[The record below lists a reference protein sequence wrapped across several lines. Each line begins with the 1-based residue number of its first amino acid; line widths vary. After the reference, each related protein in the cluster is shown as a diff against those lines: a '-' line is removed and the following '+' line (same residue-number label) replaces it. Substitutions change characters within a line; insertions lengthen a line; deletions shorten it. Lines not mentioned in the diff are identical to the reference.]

1 MRARRKWLVAVALVF
16 SAVGVFGVARLFGG
30 AMGLPANA
38 GEKLERIDVSRLQP
52 GHFMSL
58 KSSRH
63 GGWSYLV
70 LRLQDGSFRAFA
82 VYLYGDGKLGVPER
96 FWGGNAAYFCES
108 FGPALIPGPFQ
119 PDATIECRFPAPPS
133 SWTHRSWDLQ
143 GRSLNREVVVED
155 MHKIPVH
162 LEAGGFLVLG
172 KSI

>member
-1 MRARRKWLVAVALVF
+1 MRARRKWLVVVALAF
-16 SAVGVFGVARLFGG
+16 SAVGVFGMARLFGG
-30 AMGLPANA
+30 ALGLPANA

-70 LRLQDGSFRAFA
+70 LHMHDGRFQAFV
-82 VYLYGDGKLGVPER
+82 VYLYGGEVAVPDR
-96 FWGGNAAYFCES
+96 FWGSNTAYPCEF
-108 FGPALIPGPFQ
+108 FGPALTPGAFQ
-119 PDATIECRFPAPPS
+119 PDATIECRFPEPPS
-133 SWTHRSWDLQ
+133 GWARRSWDLE
-143 GRSLNREVVVED
+143 GRSLSRDAVVED
-155 MHKIPVH
+155 MHRVPVH